1 MNAPDPESMATPR
14 ATTANATA
22 GGEAVPE
29 LGERLAAALCARATG
44 GDRRVLARIVR
55 RLSQDRAQG
64 HVCLLLDAVRERPD
78 DDGPWP
84 ATAALRR
91 ELLASGV
98 CRTDAELTG
107 AELAGGLAPPA
118 PPAPLVLDA
127 GDRLYLLRD
136 FAAERTIRDWL
147 LQRLGQAERLPAKA
161 LRPTLAKLG
170 LGDGALRGAGSE
182 PDWQLAAVAAAA
194 RAPFLLLTGGP
205 GTGKTTTVARLLGV
219 LLQHE
224 PTLRIAV
231 TAPTGK
237 AAARLGE
244 ALLQRAAERPELAAA
259 AAKLQPT
266 TLHRLLGYLPL
277 EDAFRAGPNRRV
289 PFDLVVV
296 DEASMVDPAVLAVL
310 CRALPDDARLVL
322 VGDRDQLAAVAAGQ
336 VLGDLCRSAAPERGC
351 GQALARY
358 VHEAT
363 GMQLPVQAGAPPIAD
378 HVIALQTNHRFG
390 SQPGIAGF
398 AQALARRRPDDALA
412 MLRHGHGDLV
422 RAHDADDALA
432 RLSPELVATAR
443 AAGNGA
449 EAAAAAL
456 LQVRVLCAL
465 RSGPMGTEA
474 WNRRVEALLAAHGV
488 RTDDPW
494 YPGRP
499 ILVTANDHQNRIWN
513 GDLGVVVRDGDRRAV
528 AFAQGDGTLRLVP
541 PLRLPAHET
550 AWALTV
556 HKAQGSEFAHVLLV
570 MPDKPGP
577 LWQASL
583 LYTGVT
589 RARQRAVLLAPDE
602 LLAEGVRHWPGR
614 ASGLAAALQ
623 PPARR

>member
-1 MNAPDPESMATPR
+1 
-14 ATTANATA
+14 
-22 GGEAVPE
+22 
-29 LGERLAAALCARATG
+29 
-44 GDRRVLARIVR
+44 
-55 RLSQDRAQG
+55 
-64 HVCLLLDAVRERPD
+64 
-78 DDGPWP
+78 
-84 ATAALRR
+84 
-91 ELLASGV
+91 
-98 CRTDAELTG
+98 
-107 AELAGGLAPPA
+107 
-118 PPAPLVLDA
+118 
-127 GDRLYLLRD
+127 
-136 FAAERTIRDWL
+136 
-147 LQRLGQAERLPAKA
+147 
-161 LRPTLAKLG
+161 
-170 LGDGALRGAGSE
+170 
-182 PDWQLAAVAAAA
+182 
-194 RAPFLLLTGGP
+194 
-205 GTGKTTTVARLLGV
+205 
-219 LLQHE
+219 
-224 PTLRIAV
+224 
-231 TAPTGK
+231 
-237 AAARLGE
+237 
-244 ALLQRAAERPELAAA
+244 
-259 AAKLQPT
+259 
-266 TLHRLLGYLPL
+266 
-277 EDAFRAGPNRRV
+277 V

-336 VLGDLCRSAAPERGC
+336 VLGDLCRAAAPERGC

-363 GMQLPVQAGAPPIAD
+363 GMQLPVQAEAPPIAD

-412 MLRHGHGDLV
+412 VLRHGHRDLV
-422 RAHDADDALA
+422 RANDADDALA
-432 RLSPELVATAR
+432 RLAPELLATAR
-443 AAGNGA
+443 AASDGA
-449 EAAAAAL
+449 EAAAKAL
-456 LQVRVLCAL
+456 QQVRVLCAL

-589 RARQRAVLLAPDE
+589 RARTRAVLLAADE
-602 LLAEGVRHWPGR
+602 LLADGLRHWPSR
-614 ASGLAAALQ
+614 ASGLAAALR
-623 PPARR
+623 P

>member
-1 MNAPDPESMATPR
+1 MNAPIPDPTAPR
-14 ATTANATA
+14 TAKAA
-22 GGEAVPE
+22 GAASDGEAVPE
-29 LGERLAAALCARATG
+29 LGERLADALCRRAIG
-44 GDRRVLARIVR
+44 GDPRVLRHLVR
-55 RLSQDRAQG
+55 RLGQDRAQG
-64 HVCLLLDAVRERPD
+64 HVCLVLDAVRERAE

-84 ATAALRR
+84 AVSTLRT
-91 ELLASGV
+91 ELLASGL
-98 CRTDAELTG
+98 CRTEAELGTG
-107 AELAGGLAPPA
+107 RDEVAAPLV
-118 PPAPLVLDA
+118 PLVLDA
-127 GDRLYLLRD
+127 GNRLYLLRD

-147 LQRLGQAERLPAKA
+147 VQRLGQPERLPATA
-161 LRPTLAKLG
+161 LRPTLGKLG
-170 LGDGALRGAGSE
+170 LTGGAPPGAAGE

-205 GTGKTTTVARLLGV
+205 GTGKTTTIARLLGV

-244 ALLQRAAERPELAAA
+244 ALLQRTAERPELAAA
-259 AAKLQPT
+259 VAKLQPT

-277 EDAFRAGPNRRV
+277 QDAFRAGPNRPL

-336 VLGDLCRSAAPERGC
+336 VLGDLCRAAAPERGC
-351 GQALARY
+351 GPALARY
-358 VHEAT
+358 VQAAT
-363 GMQLPVQAGAPPIAD
+363 GMQLPVQADVPPIAD

-412 MLRHGHGDLV
+412 VLRHGHSDLV
-422 RAHDADDALA
+422 HARDADDALG
-432 RLSPELVATAR
+432 RLAPALLAAAR
-443 AAGNGA
+443 AAPDGA
-449 EAAAAAL
+449 AAAAAAL
-456 LQVRVLCAL
+456 LEVRVLCAL
-465 RSGPMGTEA
+465 RAGPMGTEA
-474 WNRRVEALLAAHGV
+474 WNRRVEALLAMHGL

-513 GDLGVVVRDGDRRAV
+513 GDHGVVVRDGDRRAV
-528 AFAQGDGTLRLVP
+528 AFAQGDGSLRLVP

-589 RARQRAVLLAPDE
+589 RARRRAVLLAPDD
-602 LLAEGVRHWPGR
+602 LLADGVRHWPSR
-614 ASGLAAALQ
+614 ASGLAAALR
-623 PPARR
+623 P